1 MYNISDSANDRRKRS
16 KMINLRKVMLI
27 LAFCFSLTGCQ
38 WADRMAEDIVTDAAG
53 VLKPF
58 FETEYELAP
67 EDGTGGQ
74 EQQSEQEQQRE
85 ERAEQAVAPITGN
98 LTVADLKSRYNASI
112 TEIQGPGALSKVSA
126 DEVFRIRFESK
137 FSKNIPLGDIISVHT
152 DPAAQPQSKI
162 DSPVKLEDYTYGP
175 TTITVSPPLFG
186 VLSSSYT
193 YEAGEKQ
200 WGNASAYYIRI
211 NYDLE
216 SSSPLKLDKPL
227 IIPFEVDTGVPVP
240 ELSYKIGKDGRLKLM
255 WKPVPGAESYHI
267 YNVFGNEKDGKE
279 NLPNAGPEQGYEGNY
294 PILIGM
300 ESKTEFDDFGQNGNG
315 GFFASDNE
323 EIYSQNGIVNGD
335 YYVTAI
341 IGDKE
346 SSFSNPVNTHALSG
360 QLPKK
365 IQDDDLE
372 RLLSLEHAEDL
383 PAAVQVEYIDGAL
396 TKRDI
401 LYDTSRLR
409 APREKDYGTRVYYR
423 ISGTALRGIL
433 YITDITEK
441 KIGELKDRQANL
453 PPEELEAFR
462 SSPVIGNSRV
472 PDIKSWE
479 ERHADDKRK
488 EADKTNDKW
497 DRQRVP
503 DSDILN
509 EMELNA
515 DSALEEYLARFM
527 IDGQRKVPLRA
538 FPETEDTELLYDTV
552 NKVYFQNP
560 MIMGVKNYRYSPFSE
575 TLHITY
581 HDSQKT
587 MKNKQFKTLKA
598 ARQIIASTLKAGMTE
613 EEKRLALYNYLDENA
628 VYDDD
633 AYENSELHDFEY
645 VDDEFIDAYTA
656 YGVMVEKQGVC
667 MSYAYAYKMLGDL
680 AGIDNIIV
688 TGTLDD
694 VPHAWNKVKIGEE
707 WLNVDATNGATNA
720 GVPYYL
726 YNANDAE
733 AAKLNFHFDKD
744 YMLDSELSNFKGKSN
759 ANDYYVVHG
768 LEVKSLQEFK
778 AKLVEGLQAGDEWI
792 SLRLATDLDEDEV
805 LDAISEVFYQYA
817 PELAE
822 DAEYYEV
829 GNYVVVYP

>member
-1 MYNISDSANDRRKRS
+1 M
-16 KMINLRKVMLI
+16 MHVRKVMLI
-27 LAFCFSLTGCQ
+27 LAVCFSLTGCQ

-53 VLKPF
+53 VFKPF

-67 EDGTGGQ
+67 DEGA
-74 EQQSEQEQQRE
+74 EQERQDEQEPQRE
-85 ERAEQAVAPITGN
+85 ERAEQAVTPITGN
-98 LTVADLKSRYNASI
+98 LTVADLKSRYGASI

-126 DEVFRIRFESK
+126 EEVFHIRFESK
-137 FSKNIPLGDIISVHT
+137 FRKDIPLGDILSVHT
-152 DPAAQPQSKI
+152 DPAVLPQSQI
-162 DSPVKLEDYTYGP
+162 DSPVKLEDYTFGP

-186 VLSSSYT
+186 VLSSTYT
-193 YEAGEKQ
+193 YGAGEMQ
-200 WGNASAYYIRI
+200 WGNAPTYYIRI
-211 NYDLE
+211 NYDME
-216 SSSPLKLDKPL
+216 SASPVKLDEPL
-227 IIPFEVDTGVPVP
+227 IIPFKVDTGVPVP
-240 ELSYKIGKDGRLKLM
+240 ELSYEIGKDGRLKLM
-255 WKPVPGAESYHI
+255 WKPVPGAEGYHI
-267 YNVFGNEKDGKE
+267 YNVFGNEKDGKD
-279 NLPNAGPEQGYEGNY
+279 NLPPAGPEQGYEGSY

-315 GFFASDNE
+315 GFFAADNE

-335 YYVTAI
+335 YYVTAV
-341 IGDKE
+341 IGGKE
-346 SSFSNPVNTHALSG
+346 SRFSLPVSTHALSG

-365 IQDDDLE
+365 IREDDLE
-372 RLLSLEHAEDL
+372 RLLSMEHAGNL
-383 PAAVQVEYIDGAL
+383 PKNVQVENIDGSLA
-396 TKRDI
+396 KRDVV
-401 LYDTSRLR
+401 YDTSRLK
-409 APREKDYGTRVYYR
+409 APGENEYGTRLYYR

-433 YITDITEK
+433 YLTDMTAKE
-441 KIGELKDRQANL
+441 IGELKDRQADL
-453 PPEELEAFR
+453 APEELEAFR
-462 SSPVIGNSRV
+462 TSLVIGESRV
-472 PDIKSWE
+472 PEIKSWE
-479 ERHADDKRK
+479 ERHAGEERED
-488 EADKTNDKW
+488 ADKTSDKW

-503 DSDILN
+503 DSGILN

-527 IDGQRKVPLRA
+527 IDGQRKIPLRA
-538 FPETEDTELLYDTV
+538 FSETEDTELLYDTV

-581 HDSQKT
+581 HDSQRT
-587 MKNKQFKTLKA
+587 IKNKQFKTLA
-598 ARQIIASTLKAGMTE
+598 AAQQIITATLKPGMTE

-680 AGIDNIIV
+680 AGIDTIIV

-694 VPHAWNKVKIGEE
+694 IPHAWNKVKIGEE

-720 GVPYYL
+720 GVPYFL

-733 AAKLNFHFDKD
+733 AARLNFHFDKD
-744 YMLDSELSNFKGKSN
+744 YALDSELSNFKGKTN
-759 ANDYYVVHG
+759 ANDYYVVRG
-768 LEVKSLQEFK
+768 LEVKSLKEFK
-778 AKLVEGLQAGDEWI
+778 AKLIEGLQTGDEWI
-792 SLRLATDLDEDEV
+792 SLRLATDLDEDDV

-817 PELAE
+817 PDLAE

-829 GNYVVVYP
+829 GNYVVVYPFP